1 MHGGRPVTLVQR
13 LIALGLTSAVAS
25 GAAYIATKE
34 GVSYVPYLD
43 GGGVKTW
50 CYGQTVG
57 TAKPRYTVQ
66 ECDQDLVQMYREYH
80 KAIELYVPPDA
91 PASVHAAFTSLAIN
105 TGKAG
110 WVNTRFTVPLSK
122 RDWLAACNAI
132 EAPWKG
138 KHGVARGYK
147 ATINGTPSRGLENRR
162 RDDAAYCRGGL

>member
-1 MHGGRPVTLVQR
+1 MELVRR
-13 LIALGLTSAVAS
+13 LMALGLAS
-25 GAAYIATKE
+25 SLAAGAAYIATKE

-57 TAKPRYTVQ
+57 TAKARYTVQ
-66 ECDQDLVQMYREYH
+66 ECDKDLVSMYLEYH
-80 KAIELYVPPDA
+80 KAIELYVPKSA

-105 TGKAG
+105 AGKTGWKH
-110 WVNTRFTVPLSK
+110 VRFTEPLA
-122 RDWLAACNAI
+122 RGDWLAACNAI

-138 KHGVARGYK
+138 KHGVSRGYK

-162 RDDAAYCRGGL
+162 RDDAAYCRSGL

>member
-1 MHGGRPVTLVQR
+1 M
-13 LIALGLTSAVAS
+13 ALGLAS
-25 GAAYIATKE
+25 SLAAGAAYIATKE

-57 TAKPRYTVQ
+57 TAKARYTVQ
-66 ECDQDLVQMYREYH
+66 ECDKDLVSMYLEYH
-80 KAIELYVPPDA
+80 KAIELYVPKSA

-105 TGKAG
+105 AGKTGWKH
-110 WVNTRFTVPLSK
+110 VRFTEPLA
-122 RDWLAACNAI
+122 RGDWLAACNAI

-138 KHGVARGYK
+138 KHGVSRGYK

-162 RDDAAYCRGGL
+162 RDDAAYCRSGL